1 MYGNGARMD
10 RRINKTRR
18 AIFAAFESLL
28 TEKRYEQITVQDII
42 DKADIGRSALI
53 EAVKWWFDSGLKI
66 SPEELESYFEKV
78 TG

>member
-1 MYGNGARMD
+1 MCGNGGRMD

-18 AIFAAFESLL
+18 AIFAALETLL

-42 DKADIGRSALI
+42 DKADIGRSAFL
-53 EAVKWWFDSGLKI
+53 EAVMWWFDSGLKI